1 MAVIEQN
8 PLDNFFYALKSSE
21 SRRQY
26 PKRFEKFLN
35 FLGLEGGLQEKAIK
49 FFTKAQQD
57 IRGADSSFMK
67 FLEFQKN
74 RNLRGEIATG
84 TVVNYYRA
92 TKLFCEMNDLQLSWK
107 KITRGLP
114 KAKKASND
122 RAPTTEELCKLI
134 EYPDR
139 RIKSIVYTMASSGIR
154 IGAWDFLKWKHVT
167 PNKDAKGEIMASK
180 LTIYA
185 GEPEEY
191 YTFITPEAYNALL
204 EWMNFRAS
212 YGEKITGESWVM
224 RDLWQTTNMNYGAK
238 WGLATSTKQL
248 KSLAIKRLLDRAL
261 WEQGIRQKL
270 PVGVKRHEWKEG
282 HGYRKFFKSHAEQV
296 MRPANVETLMGHDLG
311 VSESYWKPTELE
323 VLKDYVKAVDL
334 LTINGNEQKL
344 SKQVEELKG
353 KSKDSEYIIKGRLE
367 EKDKQIEFLMKKQ
380 ENTEQLIQSLIDS
393 GQLKAASRN
402 TDKEAT
408 TI

>member
-1 MAVIEQN
+1 M
-8 PLDNFFYALKSSE
+8 DNFFYALKSSE

-35 FLGLEGGLQEKAIK
+35 FLGLDGSLEEKSIK
-49 FFTKAQQD
+49 FLMKAQLD
-57 IRGADSSFMK
+57 IQWADGSFMK

-74 RNLRGEIATG
+74 RNLGGEIATG

-107 KITRGLP
+107 KIARGLP

-122 RAPTTEELCKLI
+122 RAPTTEELRKLV

-154 IGAWDFLKWKHVT
+154 IGAWDFLKWKHIT
-167 PNKDAKGEIMASK
+167 PFQDAKHEIVASK

-191 YTFITPEAYNALL
+191 YTFITPEAYNSLL

-238 WGLATSTKQL
+238 WGLATSPKQL

-270 PVGVKRHEWKEG
+270 PIGVKRHEWKEG

-311 VSESYWKPTELE
+311 VSESYWKPTEVE
-323 VLKDYVKAVDL
+323 VLQDYVKAVDL
-334 LTINGNEQKL
+334 LTISGNEQKL
-344 SKQVEELKG
+344 SKQVEELKEKG
-353 KSKDSEYIIKGRLE
+353 KDSEYIIKGRLE
-367 EKDKQIEFLMKKQ
+367 EKDKQIEQLMNKQ
-380 ENTEQLIQSLIDS
+380 DKFEQLIQSLIDS
-393 GQLKAASRN
+393 GRFTPEKNKAG
-402 TDKEAT
+402 
-408 TI
+408 